1 MRTADKPGTYRI
13 RQKGSEYLLSGV
25 TQSGRRV
32 KQTFDSEADARL
44 AVPVFFPSR
53 SATAPVLPSP
63 GPSLPSV
70 DDWGIPLIQADT
82 ASAVADAMGFRSPPT
97 ATLPPGPPLAGDL
110 PHELPDPEEERKAKA
125 NRERAKTLC
134 EFLGVAW
141 AGGDVWLARKMTR
154 SLGKDPVNP
163 SQKQVN
169 KLADAGQEALASL
182 FGDREIGPWTM
193 AMLLS
198 ISLPVA
204 MILQS
209 PKAKPAE
216 LNQQAPS
223 PIRSPEP
230 EKVTVPSS
238 HLTAV

>member
-1 MRTADKPGTYRI
+1 MARTADKPGTYRI
-13 RQKGSEYLLSGV
+13 KQRGGEYLLSGV

-32 KQTFDSEADARL
+32 KQTFDSEVDARS

-53 SATAPVLPSP
+53 TATAFAPPSSTP
-63 GPSLPSV
+63 LPSV
-70 DDWGIPLIQADT
+70 DDWGIPFVQADT
-82 ASAVADAMGFRSPPT
+82 ANAVADAMGFNRQPT
-97 ATLPPGPPLAGDL
+97 EPLPPGGAPLVSDL
-110 PHELPDPEEERKAKA
+110 PQELPDPEEERKARA

-141 AGGDVWLARKMTR
+141 ASGDVWIARKMTR

-163 SQKQVN
+163 STKQVN
-169 KLADAGQEALASL
+169 KLADAGQEALSSL

-193 AMLLS
+193 LFLLS
-198 ISLPVA
+198 ISLPTA

-209 PKAKPAE
+209 PKAAPSNP
-216 LNQQAPS
+216 NQQVPKPS
-223 PIRSPEP
+223 EP

>member
-13 RQKGSEYLLSGV
+13 RQKGSEWYLSGV
-25 TQSGRRV
+25 TQTGRRV
-32 KQTFDSEADARL
+32 KQTFDSEGDARS
-44 AVPVFFPSR
+44 AVSFFFPSR
-53 SATAPVLPSP
+53 SATAFVPPSTAP
-63 GPSLPSV
+63 TLPSV
-70 DDWGIPLIQADT
+70 DDWGIPLVQADT
-82 ASAVADAMGFRSPPT
+82 ANAVADAMGFKPAHPT
-97 ATLPPGPPLAGDL
+97 TPLPTGGAPLPQDL
-110 PHELPDPEEERKAKA
+110 PIQLSNPEDDKKVRE

-141 AGGDVWLARKMTR
+141 ASGDVWIARRMTR

-163 SQKQVN
+163 STKQVN
-169 KLADAGQEALASL
+169 KLADAGQEALSSL

-193 AMLLS
+193 ALLLS

-209 PKAKPAE
+209 PKAQPKTLGNLSEAT
-216 LNQQAPS
+216 
-223 PIRSPEP
+223 P
-230 EKVTVPSS
+230 EKAGS